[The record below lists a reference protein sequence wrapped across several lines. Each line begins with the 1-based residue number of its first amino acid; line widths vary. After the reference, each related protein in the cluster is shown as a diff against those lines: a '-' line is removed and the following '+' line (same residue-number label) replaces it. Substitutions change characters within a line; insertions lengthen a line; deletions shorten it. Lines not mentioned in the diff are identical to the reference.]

1 MWTYQLFAVIL
12 RPHQRDGRVECKAG
26 SAAGHLDLMVPQTL
40 NVLGPLHGSQD
51 RTQWEPVTMMGR
63 VLAASGEGGWLWAS

>member
-1 MWTYQLFAVIL
+1 VSNAKLDLLQVT
-12 RPHQRDGRVECKAG
+12 
-26 SAAGHLDLMVPQTL
+26 LDLMVPQTL

-63 VLAASGEGGWLWAS
+63 VLAASGEGGWPS